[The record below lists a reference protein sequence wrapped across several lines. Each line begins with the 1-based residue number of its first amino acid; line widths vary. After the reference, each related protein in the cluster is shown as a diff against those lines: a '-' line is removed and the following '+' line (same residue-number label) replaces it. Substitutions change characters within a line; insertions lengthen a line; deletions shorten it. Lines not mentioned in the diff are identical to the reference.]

1 VSRHKQTRVLIT
13 LNRLIYRNQDS
24 AGYIMNIANF
34 IENFVTQI
42 DKVEEGTYNA
52 ATNGTYEPA
61 KSWIPG
67 NPLLSRSQSTQ
78 MRRLDLLLLL
88 YAVHT
93 VMNTFTMRS

>member
-1 VSRHKQTRVLIT
+1 VLIT

-34 IENFVTQI
+34 IENFVTQIPALKEEI